1 MWIIFL
7 ILSVTSC
14 HAATEFSSR
23 PTNVSLL
30 LIHFTYQELNR
41 STFLGPFGLWSLM
54 AGLSFGAHGDT
65 YKEIFRSCLLLTDM
79 TKFNTQYKNLTD
91 ILFKG
96 DMTGVRVSNR
106 NYLFLDKD
114 SLVLSQY
121 KDMLEIYYDTKTYVM
136 DFQDQNTAALANK
149 VIETFSPPV
158 TNIFT
163 SSDFKETAIIMSNVL
178 FFKGEWSL
186 PFNSSNTRIEEV
198 RTFQGVRGV
207 VNMMYMRGRVPY
219 SHMESMKASVMEL
232 SYGKDGKYCML
243 LLFPDPNVSVT
254 EVFRNFERVTFR
266 NIFAKLQSDVEE
278 AGLKEVEVKLPR
290 FIKQSRLQLQ
300 KPLNDMGIYDAFEP
314 KYARFYKM
322 SRDLI
327 YIETIEHNAVI
338 IVTESGTVAYA
349 TTPGLNEAS
358 SNLKETTTMSPLILF
373 IMEKPTATV
382 LFGGIF

>member
-1 MWIIFL
+1 MWMIFF

-23 PTNVSLL
+23 PTYVSLPL
-30 LIHFTYQELNR
+30 MQFSYQEFKR
-41 STFLGPFGLWSLM
+41 PTFLGSFGLWSLM
-54 AGLSFGAHGDT
+54 AGLSFGANGDT
-65 YKEIFRSCLLLTDM
+65 YKQISENFLLLPNM
-79 TKFNTQYKNLTD
+79 KIFNNQYKNLTD

-114 SLVLSQY
+114 SLVLPDF
-121 KDMLEIYYDTKTYVM
+121 KTMLEEYYDTKTYVM

-149 VIETFSPPV
+149 VIEIFSPPL
-158 TNIFT
+158 TNIYT

-178 FFKGEWSL
+178 YFKGEWSL
-186 PFNSSNTRIEEV
+186 PFNSSNTRPEEV
-198 RTFQGVRGV
+198 RTFEGERGE
-207 VNMMYMRGRVPY
+207 VNMMYMRGKVPY
-219 SHMESMKASVMEL
+219 SHMESMKASVMEM
-232 SYGKDGKYCML
+232 SYGNDGKYCML
-243 LLFPDPNVSVT
+243 LLFPDHNVSVT

-266 NIFAKLQSDVEE
+266 NIFAKLQSDVDES
-278 AGLKEVEVKLPR
+278 GLKEVEVKLPR
-290 FIKQSRLQLQ
+290 FIKQSRLELK
-300 KPLNDMGIYDAFEP
+300 KPLNDMNIYNAFKP

-322 SRDLI
+322 SRELM

-349 TTPGLNEAS
+349 TTPGLNKAS
-358 SNLKETTTMSPLILF
+358 SNLKETTIMSPLILF
-373 IMEKPTATV
+373 IIEKPTATV